1 MPFVLDVFS
10 LMFYK
15 ECARDL
21 ELLDS
26 FNKKLAMLP
35 DWILTG
41 FITTEIT
48 SKFIYTE
55 IAILEKLIASRLN
68 GTVLFAQHMKMQ
80 YIAIQRPLPCNDASL

>member
-1 MPFVLDVFS
+1 
-10 LMFYK
+10 MFYK
-15 ECARDL
+15 ECEKDL

-48 SKFIYTE
+48 IKIHLHRNCDFRKVDRVS
-55 IAILEKLIASRLN
+55 
-68 GTVLFAQHMKMQ
+68 
-80 YIAIQRPLPCNDASL
+80 P

>member
-1 MPFVLDVFS
+1 
-10 LMFYK
+10 MFYK
-15 ECARDL
+15 ECERDL

-48 SKFIYTE
+48 IKIHLH
-55 IAILEKLIASRLN
+55 IAILEKLIASRLS

-80 YIAIQRPLPCNDASL
+80 YIAIQRRLPCNDASL